1 MRLYLVRHGEATP
14 KEVNPARPLT
24 GKGREDVQKVATF
37 LKKAGIGP
45 LPVRHSGKMRT
56 RETAEIIAS
65 LWEAPSLVRA
75 GGKLGPQDPVH
86 PLVQEISGLDSDF
99 LVAGHLPFLG
109 KLASALLTGSE
120 SQNLLSFRQGGVV
133 CLNRNEDRT
142 WQVAW
147 MVIPDI
153 LRP

>member
-1 MRLYLVRHGEATP
+1 MKLYLVQHGEASP
-14 KEVNPARPLT
+14 EEIDPARPLT
-24 GKGREDVQKVATF
+24 AKGRKDVQKVASF

-45 LPVRHSGKMRT
+45 LPVRHSGKMRA
-56 RETAEIIAS
+56 RETAEMIAS
-65 LWEAPSLVRA
+65 FLGAESQVQARE
-75 GGKLGPQDPVH
+75 KLDPQDPVQ
-86 PLVQEISGLDSDF
+86 PLVQEISGLDSD
-99 LVAGHLPFLG
+99 LMVAGHLPFLG

-133 CLNRNEDRT
+133 CLNRNENRI